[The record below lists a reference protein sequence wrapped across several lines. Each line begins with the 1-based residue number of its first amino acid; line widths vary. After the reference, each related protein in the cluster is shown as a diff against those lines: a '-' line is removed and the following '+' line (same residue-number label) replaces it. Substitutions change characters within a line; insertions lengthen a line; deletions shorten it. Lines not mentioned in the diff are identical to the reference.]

1 MQNSMP
7 ETYALLTSLG
17 ATFLKR
23 LTHALLARDGHF
35 SALLLSAIWGLSAGH
50 TSLCVQGIFGSGK
63 TYNPSLL
70 VVILS
75 TVLGLPTLISSE
87 PNLPLA
93 TAADTI
99 CDLLQDAPSST
110 LQQYA
115 RCLAG
120 SLTATT
126 PIDYLAA
133 DRAQLFKEDS
143 PLKCL
148 ILTHGFALR
157 HLCQSYSPIPTFIS
171 RVRLSIIDEGQQGG
185 QAGFTALAANL
196 PRSCL
201 QLLTGDSEQTRAGTG
216 GDPLKEAL
224 LHCLAQKSIGFLGGP
239 GPRLPA
245 EMLHSFT
252 AALRTD
258 ATLKPLLPS
267 DPSPTAFDPLEI
279 LAMHAFPVSL
289 SPPPRSGKL
298 KVSPLPLAFFFTSS
312 SLTLFV
318 VPLIPILL
326 KSPHP
331 PPSLGRFH
339 RIWSLR
345 GPHSCTATNP
355 SVH

>member
-7 ETYALLTSLG
+7 ETHALLTSLG

-63 TYNPSLL
+63 TYNSSLL

-133 DRAQLFKEDS
+133 DRAQLFKDDS

-148 ILTHGFALR
+148 ILTVSRCVISANPTLPSLPLSLGFV
-157 HLCQSYSPIPTFIS
+157 SPSLMKGNREVKQASPPWPPTY
-171 RVRLSIIDEGQQGG
+171 L
-185 QAGFTALAANL
+185 ALA
-196 PRSCL
+196 S
-201 QLLTGDSEQTRAGTG
+201 
-216 GDPLKEAL
+216 
-224 LHCLAQKSIGFLGGP
+224 
-239 GPRLPA
+239 
-245 EMLHSFT
+245 
-252 AALRTD
+252 
-258 ATLKPLLPS
+258 
-267 DPSPTAFDPLEI
+267 
-279 LAMHAFPVSL
+279 
-289 SPPPRSGKL
+289 
-298 KVSPLPLAFFFTSS
+298 SS
-312 SLTLFV
+312 SLEIVNKRALALGGIPSRKLYSIALPKNLLVFSAAQALACQLKCFTPLLQLCEQTL
-318 VPLIPILL
+318 P
-326 KSPHP
+326 
-331 PPSLGRFH
+331 
-339 RIWSLR
+339 
-345 GPHSCTATNP
+345 
-355 SVH
+355 